1 MSFLDPIPLSVLKKV
16 ANTIT
21 PIFSKII
28 IDLLNNCEIPKFLKS
43 SLICPIIKKP
53 CLDSNDF
60 GNFRPISML
69 PIIGK
74 LFEKNISKQLI
85 NYINDN
91 NLVYVYQ
98 SAYKKGHNTE
108 TALLST
114 MNDIYFTLDKHS
126 RIQLL

>member
-1 MSFLDPIPLSVLKKV
+1 MSHH
-16 ANTIT
+16 
-21 PIFSKII
+21 
-28 IDLLNNCEIPKFLKS
+28 
-43 SLICPIIKKP
+43 KKP

-91 NLVYVYQ
+91 NLVDVYH
-98 SAYKKGHNTE
+98 SAYKKGHN
-108 TALLST
+108 
-114 MNDIYFTLDKHS
+114 N
-126 RIQLL
+126 